1 MTTKFHHL
9 FPYLKMKREHYI
21 SLTSHD
27 RPFHYCQQITPNFLN
42 SPALLGN
49 KGISRKLKSQNWL
62 QL

>member
-1 MTTKFHHL
+1 MTTKFHRL

-21 SLTSHD
+21 SITSHD
-27 RPFHYCQQITPNFLN
+27 RPFQYCQQITPNFLN

-49 KGISRKLKSQNWL
+49 KDISRKLKSQNWL